1 MAGMAKKMVL
11 TYFESKDVHPQELDD
26 NVIKVSWGLKG
37 TSIDIFFEFD
47 ESDTHVHID
56 GTNFIQVPEDKFNAM
71 YKVVN
76 ECNDTYSYEKFVL
89 IEKHSQICV
98 RDDAVIQLDS
108 CGEECYELMMRMAMV
123 VDDAYPKFMK
133 AIWA

>member
-1 MAGMAKKMVL
+1 
-11 TYFESKDVHPQELDD
+11 
-26 NVIKVSWGLKG
+26 
-37 TSIDIFFEFD
+37 
-47 ESDTHVHID
+47 
-56 GTNFIQVPEDKFNAM
+56 M

-76 ECNDTYSYEKFVL
+76 ECNDTYNYEKFVL